1 MCFKLVGGTASGMS
15 SNFLF
20 TDLSF
25 RRTAMTTLMINDLPD
40 VEVLDRV
47 AMSAITGGMIDQ
59 RLADYIQNVY
69 QYTHDYAG
77 GARPVPKF

>member
-1 MCFKLVGGTASGMS
+1 MK
-15 SNFLF
+15 
-20 TDLSF
+20 
-25 RRTAMTTLMINDLPD
+25 TLMINDLPD

-59 RLADYIQNVY
+59 RLAEYIQNVY

>member
-1 MCFKLVGGTASGMS
+1 
-15 SNFLF
+15 
-20 TDLSF
+20 
-25 RRTAMTTLMINDLPD
+25 MTTLTINDLPD

-59 RLADYIQNVY
+59 RLSEYITNVWW
-69 QYTHDYAG
+69 YTHDYAL

>member
-1 MCFKLVGGTASGMS
+1 
-15 SNFLF
+15 
-20 TDLSF
+20 
-25 RRTAMTTLMINDLPD
+25 MTTLTINDLPD

-59 RLADYIQNVY
+59 RLAVYIQNVY
-69 QYTHDYAG
+69 AYTHDYSL